1 VRSGLRVAAV
11 LVASLLVFQTLSF
24 AQSATTSLRG
34 TIDDAKGLVVAG
46 ATVTLSNAATGF
58 SRSTNSDGQGVYQFL
73 ELPPASYVLTVE
85 APGFAKTK
93 RENVVLQVSS
103 PATINVTIQVQG
115 GSVVVEV
122 SGEAPM
128 VNTQDATLGNTF
140 SGRQLTDLPAEG
152 RDPAAILSLQ
162 PGVVFIGNTTTD
174 QQNNDSRG
182 GAVNGARSDQSN
194 ITLDGLDDNDQL
206 EGYAFQGA
214 MRATLDS
221 LQEFRVT
228 TSNYDAASGRSS
240 GAQVNLVTK
249 SGTNFIH
256 GSVYE
261 YNRPTF
267 DVANDWFNKQSEL
280 QSGLPNI
287 PQHKLRN
294 TFGATFGGPIQKD
307 RLFYFAAYEGQ
318 RTAEQEQTTR
328 IVPTASLRDGFIKYL
343 CMPSDA
349 NCTLGSPN
357 ANGVTVQ
364 NVAGFAPD
372 YVATL
377 TPAQIASLDQG
388 NPPGTGCAANLTCP
402 ATPGSAGPGPNGLIA
417 NIGGANPSALF
428 TKYPLPNCTACG
440 NAVNGSGDGL
450 NSAGFTFPGNDPIT
464 LDTYIFK
471 LDYKITADGNQ
482 QLFIRGNLQNDRE
495 AKPPQFPG
503 LPPDDFVTNN
513 SKGIAGGYTYII
525 RNNLINNFRYA
536 FIRQG
541 LGQGGLNSQN
551 YNSIRGLDDTQALDP
566 TDTPTIYTNV
576 PVHNFIDD
584 VSWTKGKHTIQ
595 FGTNWRLIHNNRES
609 NAQNLSHGYANL
621 YWMSPSFISNDNVSL
636 DPGLRGLNEISKGV
650 CVDPPCTF
658 PYVDPSFGSSYD
670 FAAVQVTGLM
680 SQVYSVSNQDKNGNN
695 IPNGDLVPR
704 HFHNFEGEMY
714 LQDKWNIT
722 PNLTLTYG
730 LRYSLLQP
738 PYEADGNQV
747 SPTLNMHQWFENRIT
762 NMYQGVVDQP
772 LITFGLSGQAN
783 GQKPYWNWNY
793 KDVAPRFAV
802 AYAPHA
808 DGGFWRRILGDPGKS
823 SIRLGYGM
831 YYDHF
836 GEGVVNTFDRQGS
849 WGLSTTIS
857 NPAGALGVDTAPR
870 FTGLLGTANLPPSA
884 GVPSPHGFPYTPS
897 INPST
902 YGLAIAWGIDDNLKT
917 PYSHVVDFS
926 LTREL
931 PHSFVVEATY
941 TGRFAHHLLQEIDL
955 SEPLDL
961 VDPKSHM
968 DYFTAAQMLSKNAY
982 AGTNETAIGTN
993 GKIPYWEDMFPQAAG
1008 AANAALI
1015 GQNAP
1020 GAPKCSAA
1028 TSATCPTATQNIY
1041 DLYYS
1046 NLGNETLSLEDLD
1059 AFCFPACVGTGTNTL
1074 GTTSPFT
1081 GPLGTPFSYYQPQFS
1096 SLYGWQTRGNSNYN
1110 GLQVSLRHAM
1120 TAGLQFDINYVY
1132 SKSIDVGSNAERV
1145 NGFESAG
1152 LAFNS
1157 QVINAFSPDQWRA
1170 PSDFD
1175 TTQQFNANWVW
1186 DVPYGRSR
1194 HWGSSSKGFLNGV
1207 FGGWGLSGLYRWT
1220 SGFPFSVE
1228 AGNGWSTDFELEGS
1242 SVLTGPKPKTGVF
1255 IEPNGSPTVFQNP
1268 EQTISCSCSPGST
1281 ATGVSTFRPTYAGEA
1296 GQRNNFRG
1304 PGYFGVDAS
1313 LSKIWNVSERKT
1325 IRFAWDVFNITNS
1338 VRFDAAGSLIGQT
1351 LVSLTGF
1358 GIYNTELT
1366 TPRVMQYSL
1375 RFSF

>member
-1 VRSGLRVAAV
+1 MRSGARVV
-11 LVASLLVFQTLSF
+11 LVFLVIAFLSLSLNVLMPIAA
-24 AQSATTSLRG
+24 AQSATTSIRG
-34 TIDDAKGLVVAG
+34 EISDAKGLMVSG

-58 SRSTNSDGQGVYQFL
+58 SRITKTDGQGVYQFL
-73 ELPPASYVLTVE
+73 EIPPAAYVLTVD
-85 APGFAKTK
+85 AAGFARVK

-103 PATINVTIQVQG
+103 PATLNLSVQVQG

-122 SGEAPM
+122 TSEAPM

-140 SGRQLTDLPAEG
+140 NSRQLTDLPAEG
-152 RDPAAILSLQ
+152 RDPASILSLQ
-162 PGVVFIGNTTTD
+162 PGVVYIGSTTTT
-174 QQNNDSRG
+174 QQDNDSRG

-240 GAQVNLVTK
+240 GAQMNLVTK
-249 SGTNFIH
+249 SGTNAIH

-267 DVANDWFNKQSEL
+267 DVANDWFNKQSEIEG
-280 QSGLPNI
+280 GLPNI
-287 PQHKLRN
+287 PQHILRN
-294 TFGATFGGPIQKD
+294 TFGATVGGPIKKD
-307 RLFYFAAYEGQ
+307 RLFFFAAFEGQ
-318 RTAEQEQTTR
+318 RTAEQQQTTR
-328 IVPTASLRDGFIKYL
+328 IVPSASLREGMIRYL
-343 CMPSDA
+343 CNPSDP
-349 NCTLGSPN
+349 NCTLGTPN
-357 ANGVTVQ
+357 ANGVNVQ
-364 NVAGFAPD
+364 NIAGFAPD

-377 TPAQIASLDQG
+377 TPAQFASLDQVC
-388 NPPGTGCAANLTCP
+388 GTISSDHPAITCP
-402 ATPGSAGPGPNGLIA
+402 LGP
-417 NIGGANPSALF
+417 GANPLLADIGSTNPNALF
-428 TKYPLPNCTACG
+428 MKYPLPNCTACG
-440 NAVNGSGDGL
+440 NAVNGSGDAL
-450 NSAGFTFPGNDPIT
+450 NSAGFTFPGNDPIR
-464 LDTYIFK
+464 LDTYIIK
-471 LDYKITADGNQ
+471 LDYKITANGNQ
-482 QLFIRGNLQNDRE
+482 SLFVRGNLQNDHQ
-495 AKPPQFPG
+495 ALPPQFPG
-503 LPPDDFVTNN
+503 LPPDDVVTNN

-541 LGQGGLNSQN
+541 LGKNGLNSQN
-551 YNSIRGLDDTQALDP
+551 YNTLRGLDDTQALSP
-566 TDTPTIYTNV
+566 TDTPTILTNV

-584 VSWTKGKHTIQ
+584 VSWTKNTHTIQ
-595 FGTNWRLIHNNRES
+595 FGTNWRLIHNNRQS
-609 NAQNLSHGYANL
+609 NAQNLSSGYANL
-621 YWMSPSFISNDNVSL
+621 YWMSPSFISNNGVSL
-636 DPGLRGLNEISKGV
+636 DPALGQNFPL
-650 CVDPPCTF
+650 VDVPF
-658 PYVDPSFGSSYD
+658 EASYD
-670 FAAVQVTGLM
+670 FAATQLAGLM
-680 SQVYSVSNQDKNGNN
+680 SQVYTVTNQDKNANL

-714 LQDKWNIT
+714 LQDKWNAT
-722 PNLTLTYG
+722 PNLTITYG

-747 SPTLNMHQWFENRIT
+747 SPTVDMHQWFENRIT
-762 NMYQGVVDQP
+762 NMYQGLVDQP
-772 LITFGLSGQAN
+772 LLSFDLSGQGN
-783 GQKPYWNWNY
+783 GKKPYWAWNY
-793 KDVAPRFAV
+793 KNVAPRFAI

-808 DGGFWRRILGDPGKS
+808 DGGFWHTILGDKGKS
-823 SIRLGYGM
+823 SIRAGYGI

-857 NPAGALGVDTAPR
+857 NPAGVLGVDTTPR
-870 FTGLLGTANLPPSA
+870 YTGLLGTANLPPSP

-897 INPST
+897 TNPST
-902 YGLAIAWGIDDNLKT
+902 FGLAIAWGIDDNLKT

-931 PHSFVVEATY
+931 PHNFVIEATY

-968 DYFTAAQMLSKNAY
+968 DYFAAAQMLDKAAY
-982 AGTNETAIGTN
+982 AGKSESAVA
-993 GKIPYWEDMFPQAAG
+993 KIPYWEDMFPQAAG
-1008 AANAALI
+1008 QGGATNAA
-1015 GQNAP
+1015 P
-1020 GAPKCSAA
+1020 GTPLAN
-1028 TSATCPTATQNIY
+1028 PTATQNIY

-1046 NLGNETLSLEDLD
+1046 NLGNESLSLEDLD
-1059 AFCFPACVGTGTNTL
+1059 AFCDPACVGNGTNNL
-1074 GTTSPFT
+1074 GAVSSFT
-1081 GPLGTPFSYYQPQFS
+1081 GPLGTPFFYYQPQFS
-1096 SLYGWQTRGNSNYN
+1096 SLYGWQSRGNSNYN

-1120 TAGLQFDINYVY
+1120 AAGLQFDFNYVY

-1145 NGFESAG
+1145 NGFESNG

-1186 DVPYGRSR
+1186 DLPYGRGR
-1194 HWGSSSKGFLNGV
+1194 HWGSGAHSFMNAI
-1207 FGGWGLSGLYRWT
+1207 FGGWGFNGLYRWT

-1255 IEPNGSPTVFQNP
+1255 IEANGSPTVFKNP
-1268 EQTISCSCSPGST
+1268 EQTITCSCSPGS
-1281 ATGVSTFRPTYAGEA
+1281 AVGVNTFRPTYAGEA

-1304 PGYFGVDAS
+1304 PGYFGIDAG
-1313 LSKIWNVSERKT
+1313 LSKIWSVGEQKT
-1325 IRFAWDVFNITNS
+1325 IRFAWEAFNVTNS
-1338 VRFDAAGSLIGQT
+1338 VRFDAAGSLIGQD
-1351 LVSLTGF
+1351 LVNITGF
-1358 GIYNTELT
+1358 GILNTELT
-1366 TPRVMQYSL
+1366 QPRVMQYSL

>member
-1 VRSGLRVAAV
+1 MRSGARVVPV
-11 LVASLLVFQTLSF
+11 LVFLVVTSLSLSVNF
-24 AQSATTSLRG
+24 LMPAGVTQSATTSIRG
-34 TIDDAKGLVVAG
+34 EISDAKGLVVSG

-58 SRSTNSDGQGVYQFL
+58 SRTTKTDGQGVYQFL
-73 ELPPASYVLTVE
+73 EIPPAAYVLTVE
-85 APGFAKTK
+85 AAGFATMK

-103 PATINVTIQVQG
+103 PATLNLTVQVQG
-115 GSVVVEV
+115 RSVVIDVT
-122 SGEAPM
+122 GEAPM

-140 SGRQLTDLPAEG
+140 NSRQLMDLPAEG
-152 RDPAAILSLQ
+152 RDPASILSLQ
-162 PGVVFIGNTTTD
+162 PGVVYIGSTTTT
-174 QQNNDSRG
+174 QQDNDSRG

-240 GAQVNLVTK
+240 GAQMNLVTK

-280 QSGLPNI
+280 EAGLPNI
-287 PQHKLRN
+287 PQHILRN
-294 TFGATFGGPIQKD
+294 TFGGTVGGPIKKD
-307 RLFYFAAYEGQ
+307 RLFFFAAFEGQ
-318 RTAEQEQTTR
+318 RTAEQQQTTR
-328 IVPTASLRDGFIKYL
+328 IVPTASLREGMIKYL
-343 CMPSDA
+343 CNPSDP
-349 NCTLGSPN
+349 NCALGSPN

-364 NVAGFAPD
+364 NIAGFAPD

-377 TPAQIASLDQG
+377 TPAQFASLD
-388 NPPGTGCAANLTCP
+388 NPPTTGCGSQIPPTCP
-402 ATPGSAGPGPNGLIA
+402 LGPGA
-417 NIGGANPSALF
+417 NPLLADIGGANPNALF
-428 TKYPLPNCTACG
+428 MHYPLPNCTACG

-450 NSAGFTFPGNDPIT
+450 NSAGFTFPGNDPIR

-471 LDYKITADGNQ
+471 LDYKITANGNHS
-482 QLFIRGNLQNDRE
+482 LFVRGNLQNDHQ
-495 AKPPQFPG
+495 ALPPQFPG
-503 LPPDDFVTNN
+503 LPPDDVVTNN

-541 LGQGGLNSQN
+541 LGKNGLNSQN
-551 YNSIRGLDDTQALDP
+551 YNTLRGLDDTQALSP
-566 TDTPTIYTNV
+566 TDTPTILTNV

-584 VSWTKGKHTIQ
+584 VSWTKGTHTIQ
-595 FGTNWRLIHNNRES
+595 FGTNWRLIHNNRQS
-609 NAQNLSHGYANL
+609 NAQNLSSGYANL
-621 YWMSPSFISNDNVSL
+621 YWMSPSFISNNGVSL
-636 DPGLRGLNEISKGV
+636 DPALGQNFPL
-650 CVDPPCTF
+650 VDVPF
-658 PYVDPSFGSSYD
+658 EASYD
-670 FAAVQVTGLM
+670 FAATQLAGLM
-680 SQVYSVSNQDKNGNN
+680 SQVYTVTNQDKNA
-695 IPNGDLVPR
+695 IPIHNGDLVPR

-714 LQDKWNIT
+714 LQDKWNAT
-722 PNLTLTYG
+722 PNLTITYG

-747 SPTLNMHQWFENRIT
+747 SPTIDMHQWFENRIT

-772 LITFGLSGQAN
+772 LLSFDLSGQGN
-783 GQKPYWNWNY
+783 GKKPYWAWNY
-793 KDVAPRFAV
+793 KNVAPRFAI

-808 DGGFWRRILGDPGKS
+808 DSGFWRTILGDKGKS
-823 SIRLGYGM
+823 SIRAGYGI

-857 NPAGALGVDTAPR
+857 NPAGVLGVDTTPR
-870 FTGLLGTANLPPSA
+870 YTGLLGTANLPPSG

-897 INPST
+897 VDPNT

-931 PHSFVVEATY
+931 PHSFVIEATY
-941 TGRFAHHLLQEIDL
+941 TGRFAHHLLQEIGL
-955 SEPLDL
+955 SQPLDL

-968 DYFTAAQMLSKNAY
+968 DYFAASQILSKNAY
-982 AGTNETAIGTN
+982 AGTPESAMA
-993 GKIPYWEDMFPQAAG
+993 KIPYWEDLFPQAAG
-1008 AANAALI
+1008 SAGASL
-1015 GQNAP
+1015 GAP
-1020 GAPKCSAA
+1020 GTPACVNNPNS
-1028 TSATCPTATQNIY
+1028 TTCPTATQNIY

-1059 AFCFPACVGTGTNTL
+1059 AFCFPACAGTGTNTV
-1074 GTTSPFT
+1074 GGAFV
-1081 GPLGTPFSYYQPQFS
+1081 GPLGTPFQYYQPQFS
-1096 SLYGWQTRGNSNYN
+1096 SLYGWQSRGNSNYN
-1110 GLQVSLRHAM
+1110 GLQISLRHAM
-1120 TAGLQFDINYVY
+1120 AAGLQFDFNYVY

-1145 NGFESAG
+1145 NGFESNG

-1186 DVPYGRSR
+1186 DLPYGRGR
-1194 HWGSSSKGFLNGV
+1194 HWGSGAHSFMNAI
-1207 FGGWGLSGLYRWT
+1207 FGGWGFNGLYRWT

-1255 IEPNGSPTVFQNP
+1255 IEANGSPTVFKNP
-1268 EQTISCSCSPGST
+1268 EQTITCSCSPGS
-1281 ATGVSTFRPTYAGEA
+1281 AVGVNTFRPTYAGEA

-1304 PGYFGVDAS
+1304 PGYFGIDAG
-1313 LSKIWNVSERKT
+1313 LSKIWSVGEQKT
-1325 IRFAWDVFNITNS
+1325 IRFAWEAFNVTNS
-1338 VRFDAAGSLIGQT
+1338 VRFDAAGSLIGQD
-1351 LVSLTGF
+1351 LVNITGF
-1358 GIYNTELT
+1358 GILNTELT
-1366 TPRVMQYSL
+1366 QPRVMQYSL

>member
-1 VRSGLRVAAV
+1 MRSGARVVTLVVLLVVTSLSLNLSVLMPAAV
-11 LVASLLVFQTLSF
+11 
-24 AQSATTSLRG
+24 AQSATSSLRG
-34 TIDDAKGLVVAG
+34 EISDTKGLVLSG
-46 ATVTLSNAATGF
+46 ANVTLSNASTGF
-58 SRSTNSDGQGVYQFL
+58 SRSTKTDGQGVYQFL
-73 ELPPASYVLTVE
+73 EIPPATYVLTVD

-103 PATINVTIQVQG
+103 PATVNLTLQVAG
-115 GSVVVEV
+115 GSVEV
-122 SGEAPM
+122 DVTGEAPM

-140 SGRQLTDLPAEG
+140 NARQLTDLPAEG
-152 RDPAAILSLQ
+152 RDPASILSLQ
-162 PGVVFIGNTTTD
+162 PGVVYIGSTTTT
-174 QQNNDSRG
+174 QQDNDSRG

-240 GAQVNLVTK
+240 GAQMNLVTK
-249 SGTNFIH
+249 SGTNSFH
-256 GSVYE
+256 GSIYE

-267 DVANDWFNKQSEL
+267 DVANDWFNKQSEIEAG
-280 QSGLPNI
+280 QPNR
-287 PQHKLRN
+287 PQHILRN
-294 TFGATFGGPIQKD
+294 TFGGTIGGPIKKD
-307 RLFYFAAYEGQ
+307 RLFFFAAFEGQ
-318 RTAEQEQTTR
+318 RTAEQQQTTR
-328 IVPTASLRDGFIKYL
+328 IVPTASLRDGMIKYL
-343 CMPSDA
+343 CNPSDP
-349 NCTLGSPN
+349 NCVLGSPN
-357 ANGVTVQ
+357 PSGINVQ

-377 TPAQIASLDQG
+377 TPAQFASLDQG
-388 NPPGTGCAANLTCP
+388 CAGNGTCP
-402 ATPGSAGPGPNGLIA
+402 LGQGANPLLA
-417 NIGGANPSALF
+417 NIGGANPAALF

-450 NSAGFTFPGNDPIT
+450 NSAGYTFPGNDPIR
-464 LDTYIFK
+464 LDTYIVK
-471 LDYKITADGNQ
+471 LDYKITADGRQ
-482 QLFIRGNLQNDRE
+482 SLFVRGNLQNDNQ
-495 AKPPQFPG
+495 ALPPQFPG
-503 LPPDDFVTNN
+503 LPPDDVVTNN
-513 SKGIAGGYTYII
+513 SKGIAAGYTFVI

-541 LGQGGLNSQN
+541 LGKNGLNSQD
-551 YNSIRGLDDTQALDP
+551 YNTLRGLDDTQALSP
-566 TDTPTIYTNV
+566 TDTPTILTNV

-584 VSWTKGKHTIQ
+584 VSWTKGTHTIQ
-595 FGTNWRLIHNNRES
+595 LGTNWRLIHNNRQS
-609 NAQNLSHGYANL
+609 NAQNLSSGYANL
-621 YWMSPSFISNDNVSL
+621 YWMSPSFISNNGVSL
-636 DPGLRGLNEISKGV
+636 DPALGSNFPL
-650 CVDPPCTF
+650 VDVPF
-658 PYVDPSFGSSYD
+658 EASYD
-670 FAAVQVTGLM
+670 FAATQLAGLM
-680 SQVYSVSNQDKNGNN
+680 SQVYTVTNQDKNANL

-714 LQDKWNIT
+714 LQDKWNAT
-722 PNLTLTYG
+722 PNLTITYG

-747 SPTLNMHQWFENRIT
+747 SPTVNMHQWFENRIT

-772 LITFGLSGQAN
+772 LLNFDLSGQAN
-783 GQKPYWNWNY
+783 GKKPYWGWNY
-793 KDVAPRFAV
+793 NDVAPRFAI

-808 DGGFWRRILGDPGKS
+808 DGGFWHTIFGDKGKS
-823 SIRLGYGM
+823 SIRAGYGI

-857 NPAGALGVDTAPR
+857 NPAGVLGVDTTPR
-870 FTGLLGTANLPPSA
+870 YTGLLGPANLPPSP

-897 INPST
+897 IDPNT

-968 DYFTAAQMLSKNAY
+968 DYFTAAQLLSKNAY
-982 AGTNETAIGTN
+982 AGTSESAIA
-993 GKIPYWEDMFPQAAG
+993 KIPYWENLFPQAAG
-1008 AANAALI
+1008 PNGVSGSAPNTPAN
-1015 GQNAP
+1015 
-1020 GAPKCSAA
+1020 
-1028 TSATCPTATQNIY
+1028 PTATQNIY

-1059 AFCFPACVGTGTNTL
+1059 AFCFPACVGTGSNTL
-1074 GTTSPFT
+1074 GGFVGTA
-1081 GPLGTPFSYYQPQFS
+1081 GTPFSFYQPQFS
-1096 SLYGWQTRGNSNYN
+1096 SLYGWQSRGNSNYN
-1110 GLQVSLRHAM
+1110 GLQISLRHAM
-1120 TAGLQFDINYVY
+1120 AAGLQFDFNYVY

-1145 NGFESAG
+1145 NGFESNG

-1175 TTQQFNANWVW
+1175 TTHQLNANWVW
-1186 DVPYGRSR
+1186 DLPYGRGR
-1194 HWGSSSKGFLNGV
+1194 HWGPGAHGFMNAV
-1207 FGGWGLSGLYRWT
+1207 FGGWGFNGLYRWT

-1255 IEPNGSPTVFQNP
+1255 IEANGSPTVFQNP
-1268 EQTISCSCSPGST
+1268 QQTISCSCSPAS
-1281 ATGVSTFRPTYAGEA
+1281 AVGVNTFRPTYAGEA

-1304 PGYFGVDAS
+1304 PGYFGIDAG
-1313 LSKIWNVSERKT
+1313 LSKIWEVGEQKT
-1325 IRFAWDVFNITNS
+1325 IRFAWEAFNVTNS
-1338 VRFDAAGSLIGQT
+1338 VRFDAAGSLIGQD
-1351 LVSLTGF
+1351 LVNITGF
-1358 GIYNTELT
+1358 GILNTELT
-1366 TPRVMQYSL
+1366 QPRVMQYSL